1 MLLWCAN
8 PSHSGLLL
16 LANQGVLFAGRSK
29 ASGDAIGSHAAA
41 VWVFEMYEVSVGRF
55 QKSTLLYRWAQ
66 RVEIVN
72 SYPFVSWTQQLIKF
86 GIKPQQ
92 PLDSQHKS
100 ELKMLRSYL
109 PVKKEQTTE
118 SSINWNKMK
127 NAYTYQVCCK
137 TTYIAATHLV
147 VVSSELPWI
156 SVSRP
161 GLGPSAPLQSVC
173 NLSLQSFS
181 GALLSFI
188 CIYSYSTTETQ
199 KR

>member
-1 MLLWCAN
+1 
-8 PSHSGLLL
+8 
-16 LANQGVLFAGRSK
+16 
-29 ASGDAIGSHAAA
+29 
-41 VWVFEMYEVSVGRF
+41 
-55 QKSTLLYRWAQ
+55 
-66 RVEIVN
+66 
-72 SYPFVSWTQQLIKF
+72 
-86 GIKPQQ
+86 
-92 PLDSQHKS
+92 
-100 ELKMLRSYL
+100 
-109 PVKKEQTTE
+109 
-118 SSINWNKMK
+118 MK

-137 TTYIAATHLV
+137 TIYIVATHLV

-181 GALLSFI
+181 GALRSFI